1 MMKKKVLAIAIIL
14 AVLSLLLAFGRLEQQ
29 KMTLEVKM
37 DGVWEKPLE
46 DGVFLQLEIEKGS
59 MVYRLVSLDFAELG
73 EVLAE
78 YQWKALDGGHISA
91 TMEGGKSRSL
101 TATVEDGVLTFSPAL
116 TVDLP
121 AESWQK
127 VE

>member
-1 MMKKKVLAIAIIL
+1 
-14 AVLSLLLAFGRLEQQ
+14 
-29 KMTLEVKM
+29 MTLGAKM

-46 DGVFLQLEIEKGS
+46 DGVFLQLEITRET

-73 EVLAE
+73 DVLAE
-78 YQWKALDGGHISA
+78 YQWKALDGSHISA
-91 TMEGGKSRSL
+91 TLEGGKSRSL
-101 TATVEDGVLTFSPAL
+101 TTTVEDGVLTFSPAL

>member
-46 DGVFLQLEIEKGS
+46 DGVFLQL
-59 MVYRLVSLDFAELG
+59 
-73 EVLAE
+73 
-78 YQWKALDGGHISA
+78 
-91 TMEGGKSRSL
+91 
-101 TATVEDGVLTFSPAL
+101 
-116 TVDLP
+116 
-121 AESWQK
+121 
-127 VE
+127 

>member
-1 MMKKKVLAIAIIL
+1 MMKKKVLAVAIVL
-14 AVLSLLLAFGRLEQQ
+14 AVLSLLLAFGRMEQQ
-29 KMTLEVKM
+29 KMTLAKNME
-37 DGVWEKPLE
+37 GVWEKPLE

-78 YQWKALDGGHISA
+78 YQWKALDGSRISA
-91 TMEGGKSRSL
+91 TLEGGKSRTL

-116 TVDLP
+116 TVDSST
-121 AESWQK
+121 ESWQK